1 VHAVL
6 RQVETNLYRAEY
18 GGEINPEKPDERA
31 MPDYHIGTDPRDVK
45 VWVEEM
51 ATAMGYDR
59 VVWDDPADGQSP
71 AIT

>member
-1 VHAVL
+1 
-6 RQVETNLYRAEY
+6 
-18 GGEINPEKPDERA
+18 